1 MLDVAVAY
9 NRYKFVGDEFL
20 TWFWFIIENDPGHV
34 KHYSQD
40 LSSIQIGNRMVL
52 ENRRQK
58 SLETITIKGDDAN
71 LEEGLL
77 ALRKGAVVTEMS
89 LALKSDSGEWALTIK
104 GESLNV
110 SSFKVPYSAPV
121 ETAEEIE
128 GAVLEKVYLYEQA
141 LQMIDELFRDFIKK
155 RISTDWQ
162 TKIVPA
168 MKKWIFT

>member
-9 NRYKFVGDEFL
+9 NRYKFIGDEFM
-20 TWFWFIIENDPGHV
+20 TWLWFVIENDPGHIRRL
-34 KHYSQD
+34 SQD
-40 LSSIQIGNRMVL
+40 LSSVQVGNRIVL

-71 LEEGLL
+71 LEEALL
-77 ALRKGAVVTEMS
+77 ALKKGAVVTEMS
-89 LALKSDSGEWALTIK
+89 LTLKSAEEQWSLSVK

-110 SSFKVPYSAPV
+110 SNFKVPYSAPV

-128 GAVLEKVYLYEQA
+128 GAVLEKIYLYEQA
-141 LQMIDELFRDFIKK
+141 LQLIDELFRDFIKK

-162 TKIVPA
+162 AKVVPA
-168 MKKWIFT
+168 VKKWTLT